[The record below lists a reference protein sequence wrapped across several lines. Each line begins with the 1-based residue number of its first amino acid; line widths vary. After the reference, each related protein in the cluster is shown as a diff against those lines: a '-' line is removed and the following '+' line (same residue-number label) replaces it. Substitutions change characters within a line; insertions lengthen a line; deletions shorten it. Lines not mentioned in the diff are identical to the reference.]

1 MYSFTPIV
9 LLLCSELSAIFVY
22 SHHGHHLSKKK
33 KNESNTGLLHYVRV
47 CVCPTELRSENVIE
61 TCFKKH

>member
-1 MYSFTPIV
+1 MATIYQ
-9 LLLCSELSAIFVY
+9 
-22 SHHGHHLSKKK
+22 KKK

-61 TCFKKH
+61 TCFKKHWKKKKD